1 MLQTKPLLLYKGETL
16 IDALSRE
23 RKEYIPSNITLD
35 KKIPG
40 ISATYTEIHAKRDSI
55 IIEPN
60 VPVIKGKVKKHEDLK
75 LLGVYEGVKVNSIK
89 KYLLNDSIEFKKLLT
104 TPEGFRKIREAANE
118 TGTDIYSD
126 YFCLFDECE
135 RLNQDVGYREKIT
148 NPVNDFFKFTNKAF
162 VSATPLD
169 IHHPKVYEQGF
180 YRLKIEPQFEYKKD
194 IELIITNDFVNVFN
208 EKLESLKYSR
218 CICIFYNSTA
228 GIDSII
234 HTKRMQYNYKT
245 FCSPKSK
252 GILTKLGFKNVESD
266 YSEPLEKYNFFTSR
280 YFSAIDIEL
289 KIKPDIIIL
298 TDLKQAE
305 HTIIDP
311 FTEAIQIQGRFRN
324 IFEDGNNYNSLTHI
338 TNIKGDLQVKTFE
351 HLDIEIEQHRRNH
364 EYLLTQYNNA
374 ENPIAKAAVLKDL
387 KRSTYFELLDDEWN
401 LDEFAVHNKYNE
413 ERVKGYY
420 RDFDSLK
427 KAYEET
433 GFFNVKCDPPDLRF
447 FLNETRLKIRQKEGI
462 KKKLTRIVSLLQET
476 TNVEEF
482 RNMLI
487 QESFEDANLIVD
499 AFLKLGANY
508 IISVDYSR
516 AKIKKE
522 LEKKRNDEKRFCAD
536 IILEMMNAFE
546 LEVKKPKDFY
556 KEEIIKIYSRYGI
569 EFKVTQTTID
579 DYFETSPDNSTKP
592 PSLIL
597 KKFIGVVGGKDV

>member
-1 MLQTKPLLLYKGETL
+1 MQTKPLKLLKGERL
-16 IDALSRE
+16 IDALKRE
-23 RKEYIPSNITLD
+23 GMENIPSNIILD
-35 KKIPG
+35 KRIPG
-40 ISATYTEIHAKRDSI
+40 IGATYTEIHAKRNSI

-60 VPVIKGKVKKHEDLK
+60 VPVIRGKVKKHEDLK
-75 LLGVYEGVKVNSIK
+75 LLGIYEGVKVNSIK
-89 KYLLNDSIEFKKLLT
+89 KYLLNDSIEYKKLLT

-118 TGTDIYSD
+118 TETDIYTD
-126 YFCLFDECE
+126 FFCLFDECE

-148 NPVNDFFKFTNKAF
+148 NPVNDFFNFANKAF

-194 IELIITNDFVNVFN
+194 IELIVTNDFVNVLN
-208 EKLESLKYSR
+208 EKLESLKHSR

-252 GILTKLGFKNVESD
+252 TILLKHGFKNVESD
-266 YSEPLEKYNFFTSR
+266 YNEPLENYNFFTSR

-338 TNIKGDLQVKTFE
+338 TNIKVDLEVKTSE

-364 EYLLTQYNNA
+364 EYLLAQYNNA

-413 ERVKGYY
+413 ERVKKYY
-420 RDFDSLK
+420 TDFDLLV

-433 GFFNVKCDPPDLRF
+433 GFFNVISNPPDLRF

-462 KKKLTRIVSLLQET
+462 KKKLMRIVSLLQET

-487 QESFEDANLIVD
+487 LESFEEANLIVD
-499 AFLKLGANY
+499 AFLKLGEDF

-516 AKIKKE
+516 AKMRAE
-522 LEKKRNDEKRFCAD
+522 LEKIRNNEKRFCAE
-536 IILEMMNAFE
+536 IILEISDAFE
-546 LEVKKPKDFY
+546 LGVKKPKDFY

-569 EFKVTQTTID
+569 EFKVTQTTIK
-579 DYFETSPDNSTKP
+579 DYFDTSPDNSTKP
-592 PSLIL
+592 PSFIL
-597 KKFIGVVGGKDV
+597 KKFVGVVGENDF